1 MNYRIIDLNCKRK
14 WFIQNVYIL
23 TGRYISLNL
32 AVFNTVI
39 DNLIWLLINKL
50 FILVDY
56 MISLLWTFMCVFFFI
71 FYLYFLVCNQQSDS
85 NFVVFCLFFL
95 SLPQETVKI
104 KSRLYSVRAFRFY
117 YSQRPLT
124 CLTFKY
130 FCYERTW
137 WM

>member
-1 MNYRIIDLNCKRK
+1 M
-14 WFIQNVYIL
+14 
-23 TGRYISLNL
+23 
-32 AVFNTVI
+32 VI
-39 DNLIWLLINKL
+39 DQQTVYPCGLY
-50 FILVDY
+50 D
-56 MISLLWTFMCVFFFI
+56 ISFVNFYVCFFFI

-117 YSQRPLT
+117 YSQGPLT

-130 FCYERTW
+130 FCYERT
-137 WM
+137 